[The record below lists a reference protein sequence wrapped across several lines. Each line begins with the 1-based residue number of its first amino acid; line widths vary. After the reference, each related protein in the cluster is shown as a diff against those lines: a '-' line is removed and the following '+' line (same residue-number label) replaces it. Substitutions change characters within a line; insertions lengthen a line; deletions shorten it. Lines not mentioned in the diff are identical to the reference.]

1 MVEKVGVRDAV
12 GGGVEGEEEEEE
24 TGDIADTCPYRQH
37 LNVNMCQ
44 KTMSTYLDVTLG
56 IIFPQVRVSTSR
68 IKGIIDNTLW

>member
-24 TGDIADTCPYRQH
+24 VGDIADTFPNRQH
-37 LNVNMCQ
+37 VNVNKSQ
-44 KTMSTYLDVTLG
+44 NTMSTYLEVTLG

-68 IKGIIDNTLW
+68 IKGIIDKTLW